1 MRKRPAHSAI
11 ERVSR
16 LIVIGTVTIALL
28 AYMALIEAG
37 HWGSDEYYIAAFNA
51 ASGWSSVLGRMV
63 RWSPRP
69 FSEAV
74 SALYLT
80 LCHWLKRPLVV
91 PFLLLLWLGSIAI
104 VATAARRAGE
114 TRPILFASVL
124 FVLVLMLCRPDEMF
138 YWPMATVAY
147 LSSWAGLAAVTALR
161 RADTSTTRPPAS
173 VLITGLLLLAA
184 FSVEIGAVTVL
195 LDAVLWVVVAPAGS
209 RHSRLRALRA
219 GLVPGLAG
227 LLICISVYVSR
238 MRPMVEVLDRSSL
251 LPGNWL
257 RSIEAAIPIFAHELV
272 GIPGLPVLA
281 AILLKL
287 GILLALPPPG
297 ASARAATRRRLVW
310 AVALLLGAFLSVALS
325 LHQFGML
332 CCQRHQTMRAGMILL
347 ALVALA
353 PSSAVLWHRL
363 PAGLRELTLAG
374 ILLSLLAAW
383 TPALE
388 ADLAVIPE
396 HMRTRSASWSSA
408 RSPGDAMLFTVPSP
422 GRLFG
427 GPSWT
432 SQVVRLR
439 DGQVPAYGPE
449 AIAAFF
455 GKHEMT
461 IVQSHR

>member
-1 MRKRPAHSAI
+1 M
-11 ERVSR
+11 
-16 LIVIGTVTIALL
+16 IGTAAIALL

-51 ASGWSSVLGRMV
+51 STGWRSVLGRMV

-80 LCHWLKRPLVV
+80 LCHWLKHSFVV
-91 PFLLLLWLGSIAI
+91 PFLLLLWLGSIAVI
-104 VATAARRAGE
+104 AAAARRAGE
-114 TRPILFASVL
+114 VRPILFAVVL
-124 FVLVLMLCRPDEMF
+124 FVLALMLCRPDEMF

-161 RADTSTTRPPAS
+161 RADTSAVYPPS
-173 VLITGLLLLAA
+173 SLLMTGMLLLAA

-195 LDAVLWVVVAPAGS
+195 LDAVLWVMVAPVRLPGRPASAGF
-209 RHSRLRALRA
+209 RRSRLQAARA
-219 GLVPGLAG
+219 GLVPALAG

-251 LPGNWL
+251 LAGNWL
-257 RSIEAAIPIFAHELV
+257 RSFEAAVPIFAHELV

-287 GILLALPPPG
+287 AILLVLPPPG
-297 ASARAATRRRLVW
+297 ASTGPATRRRIVW
-310 AVALLLGAFLSVALS
+310 AVSLLLGAFLSVALS

-353 PSSAVLWHRL
+353 PSSALLWRRL
-363 PAGLRELTLAG
+363 PAGLREMLLAG
-374 ILLSLLAAW
+374 VLLLLLAVW
-383 TPALE
+383 TPALK
-388 ADLAVIPE
+388 ADFALIPE
-396 HMRTRSASWSSA
+396 HMRTRSTNWSSA
-408 RSPGDAMLFTVPSP
+408 RGPEDAMLFTVPPP

-427 GPSWT
+427 GPFWP
-432 SQVVRLR
+432 SQIVRLR
-439 DGQVPAYGPE
+439 DGQVPAYGAE
-449 AIAAFF
+449 GIAAFF

-461 IVQSHR
+461 IVQSPR